1 MRAKLSVVRFQSH
14 YKLRSSLHCVM
25 VTNVMCMISTVDDE
39 VDDAVWVVH
48 DNFRMNTRYG
58 RYGAAYNMVGLLLF

>member
-1 MRAKLSVVRFQSH
+1 MAFLHALFVSVYGILNAKESCSGRAGT
-14 YKLRSSLHCVM
+14 LRK
-25 VTNVMCMISTVDDE
+25 NVALVQKSTID
-39 VDDAVWVVH
+39 

>member
-1 MRAKLSVVRFQSH
+1 
-14 YKLRSSLHCVM
+14 M

>member
-1 MRAKLSVVRFQSH
+1 MATELPRKKQIPGSGASLLSF
-14 YKLRSSLHCVM
+14 L
-25 VTNVMCMISTVDDE
+25 I
-39 VDDAVWVVH
+39 